1 MIGRSYLIRLQHA
14 VLLFMWL
21 PTLGF
26 AAVALERGG
35 EVASISWALAG
46 VAMLLS
52 TLSGITALLW
62 RVERELREAPDKPLL
77 RPWLFAS
84 SHMACSWLAGSLA
97 FSLSEAQNLNEW
109 WELAAVIAASFAG
122 ATFVQAAAERIL
134 SKLLPG
140 TMDKSMGYRSPND
153 YQYPPM
159 RPRVER
165 PMPQRQQV
173 ERMAP
178 PGEVVDTQPSP
189 LLPNPDDMEP

>member
-14 VLLFMWL
+14 VLLFMWA

-97 FSLSEAQNLNEW
+97 FALSEAQNLNEW

-140 TMDKSMGYRSPND
+140 SVDRGTAFRAPAD
-153 YQYPPM
+153 YPYPPP
-159 RPRVER
+159 RPRSR
-165 PMPQRQQV
+165 PQV
-173 ERMAP
+173 VHTQPVRIDP